1 MLDPRRDTH
10 RAGTR
15 LRAGRALVVAQVA
28 VSVVLLIGG
37 GLLLR
42 TLRNLTAGGP
52 EAPDVIAFKVHA
64 PPVEATAEL
73 SRRLL
78 ERLAALPGVRAASA
92 SAHHPLDGTTD
103 RTRVAI
109 AGRPI
114 PPGVSAHAH
123 VQRVGGEFF
132 RVNGIAM
139 RAGRA
144 LAPRDDAG
152 SARVLVVNEAF
163 ARAYFPDGG
172 ALGAVVNGAT
182 VVGVAPD
189 ARALRGPAPPEMV
202 VPASQYGLAV
212 FAFQLDAPGTTS
224 ASLEAAVREVAPSA
238 AVYERTTPRAQWAA
252 AAQQERFLASLTT
265 SFAAVAL
272 LQAALGLYGS
282 LAQATARRTREIGI
296 RMALGARPAA
306 VRRATVASGLRLA
319 AAGAV
324 LGLAGSA
331 ALAPV
336 ARTVL
341 YGVTPSDP
349 WTVAAT
355 VCVLGAAALAACWLP
370 AARAS
375 RVDPAVALR
384 HDSTAQL
391 LAPQRDRRLRPWSP
405 RRAGTNAAA
414 RQATRRSVGATAYVA
429 GSNVTTSTNTAS
441 SMRPSPSPSAQPAA
455 MPASVTCRPSPTTI
469 PSTRPREAPS
479 AMRTPISRVRRDT
492 AYDVAP

>member
-1 MLDPRRDTH
+1 MRELLAEAAVLSGTGLAVGVLLAAWTKDALAAGLLPDGAPPVVLDARVIALLAAAAVGSALVSGLWPGLRATRAMLDPRRDTH

-15 LRAGRALVVAQVA
+15 LRAGRALVVGQVA
-28 VSVVLLIGG
+28 VSVVLLMGG

-78 ERLAALPGVRAASA
+78 ERLAVLPGVRAASA

-144 LAPRDDAG
+144 LAPSDDAG

-163 ARAYFPDGG
+163 ARAYFPDGD

-189 ARALRGPAPPEMV
+189 ADAVRDPAPPEIV

-224 ASLEAAVREVAPSA
+224 AALEAAVRDVAPFA

-319 AAGAV
+319 GAGAV

-384 HDSTAQL
+384 HD
-391 LAPQRDRRLRPWSP
+391 
-405 RRAGTNAAA
+405 
-414 RQATRRSVGATAYVA
+414 
-429 GSNVTTSTNTAS
+429 
-441 SMRPSPSPSAQPAA
+441 
-455 MPASVTCRPSPTTI
+455 
-469 PSTRPREAPS
+469 
-479 AMRTPISRVRRDT
+479 
-492 AYDVAP
+492 